1 MNKPRYLF
9 RGKHCNPISPKA
21 KSGSIGDVNDQIV
34 KILERF
40 PNLEAKNDFSY
51 ANQEECT
58 DYLLDNLEKCE
69 RKQSLESKLTGVNP
83 ALVEIVTD
91 MLQINPYFR
100 PSAYELL

>member
-1 MNKPRYLF
+1 MKKPKYLF
-9 RGKHCNPISPKA
+9 RGKHCFPISPKS
-21 KSGSIGDVNDQIV
+21 KSGSTGDVNDQIV

-51 ANQEECT
+51 TNQEDCT
-58 DYLLDNLEKCE
+58 SYLNESLEKCE
-69 RKQSLESKLTGVNP
+69 KKQSLESKLTGVNP